1 MGLEPI
7 LTYNTTPERLA
18 AAVLGELRSGDSLV
32 VGGGPVSVG
41 QMFRVAHAGT
51 GGFYPAKS
59 VELTRQSERAD
70 AIERSRTKLREW
82 LAKGHV
88 IYGVNTGY
96 GGTGIHNKALVGEG
110 LDRLQDVLIN
120 GLMASAK
127 QDFLPTEFVR
137 GAMLQ
142 RVISNAAGASGMRR
156 EVMERLLL
164 LLNED
169 VVPIAPLKG
178 SLTASGDLV
187 PLAYIA
193 AVLQA
198 EDDPRVEVFFRGE
211 RMTASSAT
219 KRLGLE
225 PIRLQPKEGLAL
237 VNGTSVAAA
246 AGCLVGVQ
254 TLNIYLLTTVLTALA
269 IATVRGTAQPYH
281 PFVSEVKPHVG
292 QSYAAQLIFNL
303 LWSVSDRLVSK
314 DDIRGFSKA
323 GEHRLAQ
330 LTYPFRC
337 ASQHLAPEFDAV
349 LSVFHSLTTEIN
361 SVSDNPLILVD
372 GERELAVS
380 SGNFLGSTVAREMDR
395 LKVSIHSL
403 VRLAHAQFKYLVR
416 GIEHPVAKF
425 ERETIQER
433 FIATHVIPLIS
444 HPSDNMGF
452 QGVEIY
458 LDALVSEMN
467 QKVGPHSSTYL
478 SAEKDNQAIVSMG
491 LAAARTAYDLAADAH
506 YCLAAHLLALC
517 QAFDLTTLDPDVIR
531 THESRRENGLV
542 ENARAEELGALR
554 PLYDFVRCECRV
566 PTFFTS
572 TRLHTYLE
580 PLAHRIANLDLLAAL
595 LGPTIRVGVSGDAY
609 DLHRTRPT
617 FPH

>member
-1 MGLEPI
+1 MGLERI
-7 LTYNTTPERLA
+7 LTYNTTPDQLA
-18 AAVLGELRSGDSLV
+18 ADVLAELRSCDPLV
-32 VGGGPVSVG
+32 VGADPISVG
-41 QMFRVAHAGT
+41 QVFRVAHAGAD
-51 GGFYPAKS
+51 GFLPPKP
-59 VELTRQSERAD
+59 VELTREIRHVE
-70 AIERSRTKLREW
+70 AIERARVKLREW
-82 LAKGHV
+82 MAKGHV

-96 GGTGIHNKALVGEG
+96 GGTGIHNKALTGEE

-127 QDFLPTEFVR
+127 QDALPSEFVR

-142 RVISNAAGASGMRR
+142 RVVSNAMGASGIRR
-156 EVMERLLL
+156 EILERLLL

-169 VVPIAPLKG
+169 AVPVVPLKG

-193 AVLQA
+193 AVLQG
-198 EDDPRVEVFFRGE
+198 EDDPRVEVHFRGE
-211 RMTASSAT
+211 RIPARRA
-219 KRLGLE
+219 LQALNLE
-225 PIRLQPKEGLAL
+225 PIRLQPKEGLSL

-254 TLNIYLLTTVLTALA
+254 ALNIYLLTTLLTALA

-281 PFVSEVKPHVG
+281 PFASEVKPYAG
-292 QSYAAQLIFNL
+292 QSYASRLIFNL
-303 LWSVSDRLVSK
+303 LCGVSERLVSK

-337 ASQHLAPEFDAV
+337 ASQHLAPEFDSI
-349 LSVFHSLTTEIN
+349 LSVFHSLGVEIN
-361 SVSDNPLILVD
+361 SVSDNPLILAD
-372 GERELAVS
+372 GNREMLVS

-395 LKVSIHSL
+395 MKMSIHSL

-416 GIEHPVAKF
+416 GIEHPVAKL

-433 FIATHVIPLIS
+433 FIATHVIPLMS

-467 QKVGPHSSTYL
+467 QRVGPHSTTYL

-491 LAAARTAYDLAADAH
+491 LAAARTAYDLATDAH
-506 YCLAAHLLALC
+506 YCLAAHLLILC
-517 QAFDLTTLDPDVIR
+517 QAFDLTTLEPDVIR
-531 THESRRENGLV
+531 SHESRRVNGLV
-542 ENARAEELGALR
+542 ANARAAELGPLF
-554 PLYDFVRCECRV
+554 PLYDFVRRECQV
-566 PTFFTS
+566 PTLFTS
-572 TRLHTYLE
+572 TRLHTFLE
-580 PLAHRIANLDLLAAL
+580 PLAQRIANLDLLSAVFE
-595 LGPTIRVGVSGDAY
+595 PTIQAGLASEAFDQ
-609 DLHRTRPT
+609 HSS
-617 FPH
+617 FPHNLY